1 MSIMKMRTLFL
12 LLFVSI
18 GFSMTAQVDSF
29 QQNIVEYLNNNGTD
43 AQYGDAYDAMFVV
56 LGKQFVDV
64 PEEVW
69 TEVKGGKDESVQEA
83 IEFLTFAYR
92 KHFTESEIIE
102 MATFYKTET
111 ARKLVL
117 GTNDLTDEDN
127 DKIKE
132 FFGSD
137 VGKKI
142 EKKKEVLSE
151 DIAEISTHWSRD
163 LFGSKM
169 STLVKKGYTTKH

>member
-29 QQNIVEYLNNNGTD
+29 QQNIIEYLNNNGTD
-43 AQYGDAYDAMFVV
+43 SQYGDAYDAMFVV
-56 LGKQFVDV
+56 LRKQFVDV

-69 TEVKGGKDESVQEA
+69 TEVKGGKDKSVQEV

-92 KHFTESEIIE
+92 KHFTEPEIIE

-117 GTNDLTDEDN
+117 GTNDLTSEDN
-127 DKIKE
+127 DKIME

-142 EKKKEVLSE
+142 EAKREALSV
-151 DIAEISTHWSRD
+151 DIEEISSHWSRD
-163 LFGSKM
+163 LFGAKM
-169 STLVKKGYTTKH
+169 VALVKKGYVTKY